1 MIESMTTLTSREMLP
16 VLIGF
21 AVAIL
26 FLYSYVLRQESRQ
39 QERPSVFRT
48 LLLWAIRLGAA
59 GLAFVALARP
69 AYEETKTEERLPVLP
84 VLVDESLSMAFPGS
98 RDNPLLEANPVSQR
112 TRYHAAEA
120 AVDKL
125 QAKLSR
131 THRVQVYTF
140 SDSAGLLKEVP
151 RREQDSD
158 QPLSRDEIFAD
169 HPRPTGN
176 YSNIGDAVETALRDL
191 SGEQISGLIVM
202 SDGRQTGGVALDKI
216 ADQATAAKVPLHTV
230 TFGSEFPLRDL
241 RIDETIVGA
250 EASLGDVLTIHVK
263 VTNQISNPLETV
275 LTLEERGEEDQADA
289 FKKVA
294 ERKVS
299 LERGQQ
305 TVSIS
310 MIPET
315 EGVRRFRL
323 SLPVE
328 VDEINEQNNST
339 EVTVKIVKRTLKVLL
354 VAGEPSREYMYMV
367 PALLRDP
374 IIELS
379 CYLQSA
385 DVDYTQQGN
394 AIVERLPQT
403 VKEWSRYDVAMLF
416 DVDPNKITTQQLAG
430 LENMVSNG
438 GGLMIIA
445 GRAHGMA
452 KLVQVHTARVRGL
465 LPVEVDKNLHLN
477 HDKIYDQ
484 PYRIRRTSKGR
495 THPIMLASA
504 EPSQNESAW
513 SSFGDLDFYW
523 YHPIQSPKPKAVV
536 LLEKTGDAAAQSNNC
551 LMAIHRY
558 VDGAVFFSS
567 INSLWRWRFP
577 GESYDYDRLWTR
589 VIRYLG
595 EARLLGT
602 QQQVSLT
609 TDRRVYSPGEDVAI
623 SLQVLDPAL
632 FAQLADQQIYV
643 SVTGRDKDQYM
654 VSMTPATNGD
664 PVYNGDYRARRV
676 GDMTIRSQQAAP
688 DADSEAKPLFDVK
701 HGFQVRVQSLEDKD
715 TSADLEAMQ
724 QLAERTGGKH
734 YNYRTM
740 NELESLVDVIP
751 TDPLIL
757 TEVKTIEVWDG
768 LTFLIIFL
776 VLVSVELSLRKWW
789 GLL

>member
-1 MIESMTTLTSREMLP
+1 MTTLTSREMLP
-16 VLIGF
+16 VLVGF
-21 AVAIL
+21 AIAIL
-26 FLYSYVLRQESRQ
+26 LFYSYVFRHESRQ

-48 LLLWAIRLGAA
+48 LLLWAIRLSAA
-59 GLAFVALARP
+59 ALAFVALARP
-69 AYEETKTEERLPVLP
+69 AYEEIKTEERLPVIP
-84 VLVDESLSMAFPGS
+84 VLVDESLSMDFPGS
-98 RDNPLLEANPVSQR
+98 RDNPLLEANPPSQR
-112 TRYHAAEA
+112 TRYDAAEV
-120 AVDKL
+120 AVEKL
-125 QAKLSR
+125 QTRLSR

-140 SDSAGLLKEVP
+140 SDSAGLLKEIP
-151 RREQDSD
+151 QREQDSD
-158 QPLSRDEIFAD
+158 TPASRQEIFGE
-169 HPRPTGN
+169 HPQPTGD
-176 YSNIGDAVETALRDL
+176 YSNIGDAVETTLRDL
-191 SGEQISGLIVM
+191 SGERVSGMIVLT
-202 SDGRQTGGVALDKI
+202 DGRQTGGVALDRI
-216 ADQATAAKVPLHTV
+216 ADQASTAKVPLHTL
-230 TFGSEFPLRDL
+230 TFGSEYPLRDL

-263 VTNQISNPLETV
+263 VTNQISNPLETT
-275 LTLEERGEEDQADA
+275 LSLEERGEDEPDDA
-289 FKKVA
+289 FTKVA

-299 LERGQQ
+299 LVRGQQ

-328 VDEINEQNNST
+328 VDEINEQNNT
-339 EVTVKIVKRTLKVLL
+339 AEVTVKIVKRTLKVLL
-354 VAGEPSREYMYMV
+354 VAGDPSREYMYMV

-374 IIELS
+374 IIEMS
-379 CYLQSA
+379 CFLQSA

-403 VKEWSRYDVAMLF
+403 VKEWSRYDVAILF
-416 DVDPNKITTQQLAG
+416 DVDPNRITTQQLAG

-445 GRAHGMA
+445 GRSHGMA
-452 KLVQVHTARVRGL
+452 KLVQVHTARIRGL

-477 HDKIYDQ
+477 HDRVYDE
-484 PYRIRRTSKGR
+484 PYHIRRTSKGR

-504 EPSQNESAW
+504 DPATNDAAW
-513 SSFGDLDFYW
+513 SSFGKIDFYW
-523 YHPIQSPKPKAVV
+523 HHPVSSPKSKAIV
-536 LLEKTGDAAAQSNNC
+536 LLEKTGEDPNSTSNS

-567 INSLWRWRFP
+567 INSLWRWRYP
-577 GESYDYDRLWTR
+577 SESYDYDRLWTR

-609 TDRRVYSPGEDVAI
+609 TDRRVYSPGEDVQL
-623 SLQVLDPAL
+623 SLRVLDPAL

-643 SVTGRDKDQYM
+643 SVTSRDNDQYM
-654 VSMTPATNGD
+654 VSMTADPGGE
-664 PVYNGDYRARRV
+664 PVYQGEYRARRV
-676 GDMTIRSQQAAP
+676 GDMTIASRQAAP

-701 HGFQVRVQSLEDKD
+701 HGFQVRVQSLEHKD
-715 TSADLEAMQ
+715 TSADLEAMK
-724 QLAERTGGKH
+724 QLAERTGGQH

-740 NELESLVDVIP
+740 SDLEALVDVIP

-757 TEVKTIEVWDG
+757 TEVRTIEVWDG
-768 LTFLIIFL
+768 LTFLLIFL
-776 VLVSVELSLRKWW
+776 MLVSVELSLRKWW

>member
-1 MIESMTTLTSREMLP
+1 
-16 VLIGF
+16 
-21 AVAIL
+21 
-26 FLYSYVLRQESRQ
+26 
-39 QERPSVFRT
+39 
-48 LLLWAIRLGAA
+48 
-59 GLAFVALARP
+59 
-69 AYEETKTEERLPVLP
+69 
-84 VLVDESLSMAFPGS
+84 
-98 RDNPLLEANPVSQR
+98 
-112 TRYHAAEA
+112 
-120 AVDKL
+120 
-125 QAKLSR
+125 
-131 THRVQVYTF
+131 
-140 SDSAGLLKEVP
+140 GLLKEIP
-151 RREQDSD
+151 QRERDSD
-158 QPLSRDEIFAD
+158 QPTSLEQIFSD
-169 HPRPTGN
+169 HPQPTGS
-176 YSNIGDAVETALRDL
+176 YSNIGDAVETTLRDL
-191 SGEQISGLIVM
+191 SGEQISGMIVL
-202 SDGRQTGGVALDKI
+202 SDGRQTGGVSLDKI
-216 ADQATAAKVPLHTV
+216 ADQASTARVPLHTL
-230 TFGSEFPLRDL
+230 TFGTEFPLRDL

-275 LTLEERGEEDQADA
+275 LTLEERGESEAADA
-289 FKKVA
+289 FQKVA
-294 ERKVS
+294 ERRLS

-328 VDEINEQNNST
+328 VDEINEQNNT
-339 EVTVKIVKRTLKVLL
+339 AEVTVNIVKRTLKVLL

-374 IIELS
+374 IIEMS
-379 CYLQSA
+379 CFLQSA

-403 VKEWSRYDVAMLF
+403 VKEWSRYDVAILF

-445 GRAHGMA
+445 GRSHGMA
-452 KLVQVHTARVRGL
+452 KLVQVHAARIRGL
-465 LPVEVDKNLHLN
+465 LPVEVDKNLHLD
-477 HDKIYDQ
+477 HDRIYDT

-495 THPIMLASA
+495 VHPIMLASA
-504 EPSQNESAW
+504 DPTENDAAW
-513 SSFGDLDFYW
+513 SSFERLDFYW
-523 YHPIQSPKPKAVV
+523 HHPVGSPKPKAVV
-536 LLEKTGDAAAQSNNC
+536 LLEKTGDDPAGASNS

-558 VDGAVFFSS
+558 VDGAVYFSS

-577 GESYDYDRLWTR
+577 SESYDYDRLWTR

-609 TDRRVYSPGEDVAI
+609 TDRRVYSPGEDVEI
-623 SLQVLDPAL
+623 SLRVLDPAL
-632 FAQLADQQIYV
+632 FAQLADQKIYV
-643 SVTGRDKDQYM
+643 SVTGLDNDQHM
-654 VSMTPATNGD
+654 VSMNPDPAGE
-664 PVYNGDYRARRV
+664 PVYLGEYRARRV
-676 GDMTIRSQQAAP
+676 GDMTIASRQAAP

-715 TSADLEAMQ
+715 TSANLEAMK
-724 QLAERTGGKH
+724 QLSERTGGRH

-740 NELESLVDVIP
+740 SELDSLVDAIP
-751 TDPLIL
+751 IDPQIL

-768 LTFLIIFL
+768 MTFLVIFL

>member
-1 MIESMTTLTSREMLP
+1 MTTLTSREMLP
-16 VLIGF
+16 VLIAF
-21 AVAIL
+21 AVAI
-26 FLYSYVLRQESRQ
+26 FVFYSYLLRQESRQ
-39 QERPSVFRT
+39 QERPSVLCT
-48 LLLWAIRLGAA
+48 LLLWALRLGAA

-69 AYEETKTEERLPVLP
+69 AYEEVKTEERLPVLP
-84 VLVDESLSMAFPGS
+84 VLIDESLSMDFPGS
-98 RDNPLLEANPVSQR
+98 RGNPLLEGNPASEQ

-120 AVDKL
+120 AVEKL
-125 QAKLSR
+125 QTKLSR

-151 RREQDSD
+151 YREQDSEK
-158 QPLSRDEIFAD
+158 PLSRREIFAK
-169 HPRPTGN
+169 HPQPTGN
-176 YSNIGDAVETALRDL
+176 YSNIGDAIETTLRDL
-191 SGEQISGLIVM
+191 SGEQISGMIVM
-202 SDGRQTGGVALDKI
+202 SDGRQTGGVALGEI
-216 ADQATAAKVPLHTV
+216 ADQASAAKVPLHTL

-250 EASLGDVLTIHVK
+250 EASLGDVMTIHVK

-275 LTLEERGEEDQADA
+275 LTLEERGEDEPIES
-289 FKKVA
+289 FKKSA
-294 ERKVS
+294 DRKLS
-299 LERGQQ
+299 LIRGQQ

-310 MIPET
+310 MIPEN

-328 VDEINEQNNST
+328 EDEINEQNNIA
-339 EVTVKIVKRTLKVLL
+339 EVTVNVVKRTLKVLL
-354 VAGEPSREYMYMV
+354 VAGDPSREYMYMV

-394 AIVERLPQT
+394 AIVQRLPQT
-403 VKEWSRYDVAMLF
+403 VKEWSRFDVAILF

-445 GRAHGMA
+445 GRSHGMA
-452 KLVQVHTARVRGL
+452 KLVQVHTARIRGL

-477 HDKIYDQ
+477 HDRVYDQ
-484 PYRIRRTSKGR
+484 PYRIRRTSKGQA
-495 THPIMLASA
+495 HPIMLASA
-504 EPSQNESAW
+504 EPSQNETAW
-513 SSFGDLDFYW
+513 SSFGEIDFYW
-523 YHPIQSPKPKAVV
+523 HHPVSAPKPKAVV
-536 LLEKTGDAAAQSNNC
+536 LLEKTGDASPGSSNS

-577 GESYDYDRLWTR
+577 SESYDYDRLWTR

-609 TDRRVYSPGEDVAI
+609 TDRRVYSPGEDVEI
-623 SLQVLDPAL
+623 SLRVLDPAL
-632 FAQLADQQIYV
+632 LAQLADQQIYV
-643 SVTGRDKDQYM
+643 SVTGRDSNQYM
-654 VSMTPATNGD
+654 VAMTPDPSGE
-664 PVYNGDYRARRV
+664 PVYMGDYRARRV
-676 GDMTIRSQQAAP
+676 GDMTIRSRQAAP

-701 HGFQVRVQSLEDKD
+701 HGFQVRVQSLENKD
-715 TSADLEAMQ
+715 TGADLEAMQ
-724 QLAERTGGKH
+724 KLAERTGGQY

-740 NELESLVDVIP
+740 SDLESLVDEIP
-751 TDPLIL
+751 TNPQVL
-757 TEVKTIEVWDG
+757 TEVKTTEVWDG
-768 LTFLIIFL
+768 MTFLAIFL
-776 VLVSVELSLRKWW
+776 VLVSVELCLRKWW

>member
-1 MIESMTTLTSREMLP
+1 MTTLSSREMMV
-16 VLIGF
+16 VLIGC
-21 AVAIL
+21 AIATFL
-26 FLYSYVLRQESRQ
+26 FYSYVFRQEGRQ
-39 QERPSVFRT
+39 QERPSPLRT

-69 AYEETKTEERLPVLP
+69 AYEETQTETRLPVLP
-84 VLVDESLSMAFPGS
+84 VLIDESLSMDFPGS
-98 RDNPLLEANPVSQR
+98 RDNPLLDANPPSQR
-112 TRYHAAEA
+112 TRFDAAQVAIE
-120 AVDKL
+120 KL
-125 QAKLSR
+125 QARLSR

-140 SDSAGLLKEVP
+140 SDSTRLLKEI
-151 RREQDSD
+151 S
-158 QPLSRDEIFAD
+158 QPEPESAGSMTRQQIFVD
-169 HPRPTGN
+169 HPQPTGN
-176 YSNIGDAVETALRDL
+176 YSNIGDAVQNTLRDL
-191 SGEQISGLIVM
+191 SGEKISGMVVL
-202 SDGRQTGGVALDKI
+202 SDGRQTGGVTLDK
-216 ADQATAAKVPLHTV
+216 AAEQASTAKVPLHTL

-241 RIDETIVGA
+241 RIDEIVVGA
-250 EASLGDVLTIHVK
+250 EASLGDVLTLHVK
-263 VTNQISNPLETV
+263 VTNQISNPLATV
-275 LTLEERGEEDQADA
+275 LSLEERGEDEPADA
-289 FKKVA
+289 FKSVA
-294 ERKVS
+294 KRPVS

-310 MIPET
+310 LIPDV

-328 VDEINEQNNST
+328 QDEINESNNT
-339 EVTVKIVKRTLKVLL
+339 AEVTVNVVKRTLKVLL
-354 VAGEPSREYMYMV
+354 VAGDPSREYMYMV

-374 IIELS
+374 IIEMS
-379 CYLQSA
+379 CFLQSA

-403 VKEWSRYDVAMLF
+403 VKEWSRYDVAILF

-445 GRAHGMA
+445 GRSHGMA
-452 KLVQVHTARVRGL
+452 KLIQVHTARMRGL

-484 PYRIRRTSKGR
+484 PWQIRRTVNGR
-495 THPIMLASA
+495 SHPVMLASA
-504 EPSQNESAW
+504 DPATNEAAW
-513 SSFGDLDFYW
+513 ATFSSLDFYW
-523 YHPIQSPKPKAVV
+523 HHPVSSAKSKAVV
-536 LLEKTGDAAAQSNNC
+536 LLEKTGDNPAGTSDC

-558 VDGAVFFSS
+558 VDGSVFYSS
-567 INSLWRWRFP
+567 INSLWRWRYP
-577 GESYDYDRLWTR
+577 SESYDYDRLWTR

-602 QQQVSLT
+602 QQQVSLS
-609 TDRRVYSPGEDVAI
+609 TDRRVYSPGEDVEI

-632 FAQLADQQIYV
+632 LAQLEGEQIYV
-643 SVTGRDKDQYM
+643 AVTGQNKDQYM
-654 VSMTPATNGD
+654 VLMKPSPQQAA
-664 PVYNGDYRARRV
+664 VYLGTYRARRV

-724 QLAERTGGKH
+724 QLADQTGGLH

-740 NELESLVDVIP
+740 DQLESLVDKIP
-751 TDPLIL
+751 TDPQIL

-768 LTFLIIFL
+768 VTFLVIFL
-776 VLVSVELSLRKWW
+776 VLVSIELSLRKWW

>member
-1 MIESMTTLTSREMLP
+1 MTPLTSREMLP

-21 AVAIL
+21 AIAIFL
-26 FLYSYVLRQESRQ
+26 FYSYIFRQERRQ
-39 QERPSVFRT
+39 QERSSVIRT
-48 LLLWAIRLGAA
+48 LLLWVLRLGAA

-69 AYEETKTEERLPVLP
+69 AYEETETEERLPILP
-84 VLVDESLSMAFPGS
+84 VLIDESLSMDFPGS
-98 RDNPLLEANPVSQR
+98 RDNPLLEAQPPSQR
-112 TRYHAAEA
+112 TRYHAAETA
-120 AVDKL
+120 LEKL
-125 QAKLSR
+125 QAQLSR

-140 SDSAGLLKEVP
+140 SDSARLLKEIP
-151 RREQDSD
+151 RRTQDSD
-158 QPLSRDEIFAD
+158 PTMSREQVFAD
-169 HPRPTGN
+169 HPEPTGD
-176 YSNIGDAVETALRDL
+176 YSNIGDAVETTLRDL
-191 SGEQISGLIVM
+191 SGERVSGMIVLT
-202 SDGRQTGGVALDKI
+202 DGRQTGGVALDRI
-216 ADQATAAKVPLHTV
+216 AEQASTAKVPLHTL

-275 LTLEERGEEDQADA
+275 LTLEERGEDEAANA

-294 ERKVS
+294 ERTVS
-299 LERGQQ
+299 LARGQH

-323 SLPVE
+323 SLPVQA
-328 VDEINEQNNST
+328 DEINEQNNVA
-339 EVTVKIVKRTLKVLL
+339 EVTVNIVKRTLKALL
-354 VAGEPSREYMYMV
+354 VAGDPSREYMYMV

-379 CYLQSA
+379 CFLQSA

-403 VKEWSRYDVAMLF
+403 VKEWSRYDVAILF

-438 GGLMIIA
+438 GGLMIIS
-445 GRAHGMA
+445 GRSHGMA
-452 KLVQVHTARVRGL
+452 KLVQVHTARIRGL
-465 LPVEVDKNLHLN
+465 LPVEIDKNLHLN
-477 HDKIYDQ
+477 HDRVYDE
-484 PYRIRRTSKGR
+484 PFHIRRTSKGQA
-495 THPIMLASA
+495 HPIMLASA
-504 EPSQNESAW
+504 DPKTNDAAW
-513 SSFGDLDFYW
+513 STFGKLDFYW
-523 YHPIQSPKPKAVV
+523 HHPVTSPKSKAIV
-536 LLEKTGDAAAQSNNC
+536 LLERSGDTVPGSSNA

-558 VDGAVFFSS
+558 VDGAVYFSS

-577 GESYDYDRLWTR
+577 SESFDYDRLWTR
-589 VIRYLG
+589 VVRYLG

-609 TDRRVYSPGEDVAI
+609 TDRRVYSPGEDVEV
-623 SLQVLDPAL
+623 SLRVLDPAL
-632 FAQLADQQIYV
+632 FSQLADQKIYAAV
-643 SVTGRDKDQYM
+643 SGRDKDQYM
-654 VSMTPATNGD
+654 VSLTPDPGGE
-664 PVYNGDYRARRV
+664 PVYHGVYRARRV
-676 GDMTIRSQQAAP
+676 GDMTIASKQAAP

-724 QLAERTGGKH
+724 QLAERTGGQH

-740 NELESLVDVIP
+740 NDLQSLVDVIP
-751 TDPLIL
+751 TEPLIL
-757 TEVKTIEVWDG
+757 TQVRTIEVWDG
-768 LTFLIIFL
+768 MTFLVIFL